1 MNLSENIK
9 VALGSVRA
17 QKLRTTLTA
26 MIIAIGIMALVG
38 ILTAIDAI
46 ESSINSSF
54 SSMGSNTFTIR
65 NYGMGIRIG
74 KDGKRPKRYQKITFN
89 DAKLFKERFSY
100 PSTVSVSTMASMVG
114 VLKFK
119 NIESNPNVT
128 ITGADEGY
136 LAASGYRIRMGRN
149 FSNTE
154 LEFGSN
160 VAILGNEMA
169 TTLFKSGEDPLE
181 QIISVGNN
189 KYRVIGVLEEKGA
202 SFAFS
207 GDKVCIIPLLNVRQ
221 RYGDNNSSYT
231 ISVKTNSVPELEP
244 AQGEATG
251 VFRVVRGDL
260 TGEDNSFEIVQSD
273 SLANLVIS
281 QLAYVTIA
289 ATIIGF
295 ITLLGASIGL
305 MNIML
310 VSVTERTR
318 EIGIRKSLGASKVQ
332 IRRQFLVEAVVIC
345 QLGGILGII
354 LGVGMGNLMGV
365 FFAAGFII
373 PWKWMISGVV
383 LCFVVGVVSGLYP
396 AVKASRLDPIEAL
409 RHE

>member
-1 MNLSENIK
+1 MNLTENIK

-89 DAKLFKERFSY
+89 DAKLFKERYSY

-119 NIESNPNVT
+119 NNESNPNVT

-169 TTLFKSGEDPLE
+169 TTLFKAGEDPLE

-251 VFRVVRGDL
+251 VFRVIRGDL

-305 MNIML
+305 MNITL

-318 EIGIRKSLGASKVQ
+318 EIGIRKSLGASKEQ

-345 QLGGILGII
+345 QLGGVLGII
-354 LGVGMGNLMGV
+354 LGVGMGNLMGI

>member
-1 MNLSENIK
+1 MNLTENIK

-100 PSTVSVSTMASMVG
+100 PSTVSVSTIASMVG

-169 TTLFKSGEDPLE
+169 TTLFKAGEDPFE

-281 QLAYVTIA
+281 QLSYVTIA

-318 EIGIRKSLGASKVQ
+318 EIGIRKSLGASKEQ